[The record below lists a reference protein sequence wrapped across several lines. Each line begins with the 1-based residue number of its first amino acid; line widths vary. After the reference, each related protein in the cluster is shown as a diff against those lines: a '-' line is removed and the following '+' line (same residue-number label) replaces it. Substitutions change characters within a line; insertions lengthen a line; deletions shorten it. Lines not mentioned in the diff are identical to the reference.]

1 MKKHII
7 AAGAAAF
14 ALGLTG
20 MANAATPCVFSAPE
34 EYIHP
39 AKAAKLTGALVQTY
53 VSCNNTGGRVA
64 NSETETGTGTCYPT
78 ETIAHFNGGLSGV
91 PAGTWT
97 WGPKSQGSV
106 SFKAGKNKITTG
118 SSASLSPEELAN
130 ARDLFISVKLS
141 DIRDEEGSLIDGGTP
156 GRFNSL
162 ARTTL
167 IDRGESKVMT
177 VFDFPTGFDL
187 GLAGGKIS
195 KKTSATELIDAL
207 GQPALPRCTTI
218 ELVDVFIRDSNGNT
232 FARLGTFLP

>member
-7 AAGAAAF
+7 AAGAAAL
-14 ALGLTG
+14 ALGVTG
-20 MANAATPCVFSAPE
+20 MAHAATPCAFAAGQ

-39 AKAAKLTGALVQTY
+39 AKAAKLTGSLVQTY

-64 NSETETGTGTCYPT
+64 NSKTETNTKTCYPA
-78 ETIAHFNGGLSGV
+78 ETIAHFNGNGT
-91 PAGTWT
+91 PQTGTWT
-97 WGPKSQGSV
+97 WGPKSQGTV

-118 SSASLSPEELAN
+118 PSSTLSPQELAD
-130 ARDLFISVKLS
+130 ARDLYISIKLS
-141 DIRDEEGSLIDGGTP
+141 DIRDEEGSLIDGGIP

-167 IDRGESKVMT
+167 IDRAESKVMT

-187 GLAGGKIS
+187 SLAGGKLS
-195 KKTSATELIDAL
+195 KKTSATELIDPL

-232 FARLGTFLP
+232 FARLGSFLP